1 MNFQPRQSNALLK
14 SSVCFYA
21 LLDQQGKITFANDYF
36 LQSFPNTSSF
46 YDVVS
51 SAEQIKLS
59 KSLITAFAK
68 ANQLQTI
75 EFKLRVPNN
84 DIFNTKWDLGLIEE
98 DGNPYAELVGV
109 ARQIDKPAS
118 YENTPAGHSGISAEV
133 LEDDT
138 HTDISNSNSDGR
150 YRLLFYKNP
159 LPMWIYNLSTLQF
172 IEVNEAAVEH
182 YGYTREE
189 FLSMSIKDIRSAEEQ
204 QKFLSFQ
211 KSNSLRDFV
220 HKGYWKHLKKNG
232 EMIDVQ
238 ITAHPMDYEGVKA
251 KLVLADDITEQIRAE
266 LKLIKSNERYDYA
279 SKATFD
285 AIWDWDLKTN
295 YLYWGEGFKI
305 LFGYEIEN
313 QQNNIADWSDHIH
326 PDEKERVTRGVHLA
340 LKNGETNWTDEYKY
354 IKADGTYAYVTDRG
368 IIIRDEQGE
377 AVRMIGAMQDSTIR
391 KVNEQ
396 QLQKINL
403 QLLRQQKERELTA
416 SILRSLSE
424 KELLNDALEDILR
437 KLTLFYQ
444 FEIGEVW
451 VLNMDRNR
459 IELRQKWYASKPM
472 AEFYDIHHDVT
483 YKARDNNQLGKEWN
497 EDEIIFIEDLPN
509 YESFIRKE
517 GARKLGLTKSLG
529 VPIMFKEQTIALFS
543 FFGKKEFGDKDK
555 IKLYFEALSLQ
566 LGIDIQRKKTEE
578 ELNKFFALSPDILSI
593 IDFDGSFKKIN
604 AAFSEILGFKS
615 EEIMKMNIRDLVHAD
630 DIIATKEQF
639 RQLEKGNTI
648 YYFENRYRTKN
659 GNYRWLAWASAP
671 LEEDRVVYATAKDI
685 TDKKESDS
693 KINRI
698 LESISDGFFTVDK
711 DGILLYWNQRAEKIL
726 NLQRQ
731 DVLGKKIFEIFKGI
745 TPKKF
750 FTENKEALENNLP
763 IHFEEFVPAYDT
775 WFEVN
780 AYPYEGILSV
790 FFRDVTERKKS
801 EEIIRVSNERYE
813 VLAKATKDA
822 IWDWNLLT
830 NEVSWNEGL
839 KTHFNYDNFTQQ
851 AGPEWGLDK
860 VHPDDRER
868 VGAKITKHIEDH
880 ETNWETEFR
889 FRCADGTYKYIY
901 ERAFT
906 LYDDKNTPIR
916 MIGSMQDL
924 TEIKASELALKELN
938 LSLEKRAAQLAASNA
953 ELERF
958 AYVASHDLQEPLR
971 MVSSFLQL
979 IGKKYKDKLDA
990 KGHEYIGF
998 AVDGAERMKGLILDL
1013 LEYSRVN
1020 TRKEKKEKVDLNEVA
1035 ADLLHIYQE
1044 VIREAD
1050 GKIII
1055 DELPVVM
1062 GSKLQLM
1069 RLFQNLIGNAL
1080 KYRSTI
1086 PPEICITVEESG
1098 KHFQFAIADNGIG
1111 IEKRFFDK
1119 IFIIFQRLHN
1129 KNEYSG
1135 TGIGL
1140 AICKKIIE
1148 LHAGKIWVDS
1158 EPGKGS
1164 TFYFTLPKL

>member
-1 MNFQPRQSNALLK
+1 MK
-14 SSVCFYA
+14 SKVCFYA
-21 LLDQQGKITFANDYF
+21 LLDQQGKVTFANEYF
-36 LQSFPNTSSF
+36 LQSFSTTTSF
-46 YDVVS
+46 YDLVIPD
-51 SAEQIKLS
+51 ERIMLS
-59 KSLITAFAK
+59 TALNAAFAETD
-68 ANQLQTI
+68 QLQTV
-75 EFKLRVPNN
+75 ELKVFLPNN
-84 DIFNTKWDLGLIEE
+84 NVLNTKWDIGRIEGDE
-98 DGNPYAELVGV
+98 KIYAECIGIPLQVN
-109 ARQIDKPAS
+109 KPTS
-118 YENTPAGHSGISAEV
+118 YEQTPGGQPGLFAEA
-133 LEDDT
+133 LEDVT
-138 HTDISNSNSDGR
+138 SYANVSNSNSDGT

-172 IEVNEAAVEH
+172 IEVNEAAIEH
-182 YGYTREE
+182 YGYTKEE
-189 FLSMSIKDIRSAEEQ
+189 FLAMSIKDIRSAEEQ
-204 QKFLSFQ
+204 QKFLNFQ
-211 KSNSLRDFV
+211 TANSLRDFV
-220 HKGYWKHLKKNG
+220 HKGNWKHIKKNG
-232 EMIDVQ
+232 EVIDVQ
-238 ITAHPMDYEGVKA
+238 ITAHPMEYQGVKA

-266 LKLIKSNERYDYA
+266 EKLIKSNERYDYA

-295 YLYWGEGFKI
+295 HRYWGEGFKI
-305 LFGYEIEN
+305 LFGYETES
-313 QQNNIADWSDHIH
+313 QPGNISVWSDHIH
-326 PDEKERVTRGVHLA
+326 PDERERVTKGVYTA
-340 LKNGETNWTDEYKY
+340 LNNKETNWADEYKY

-368 IIIRDEQGE
+368 IIIRDENGE
-377 AVRMIGAMQDSTIR
+377 AIRMIGAMQDSTIR

-403 QLLRQQKERELTA
+403 LLLRQQKERELTA

-451 VLNMDRNR
+451 VLNMDRKR

-483 YKARDNNQLGKEWN
+483 FKARENTQLGKEWN
-497 EDEIIFIEDLPN
+497 ENDIIFIEDLPN
-509 YESFIRKE
+509 YESFVRKE
-517 GARKLGLTKSLG
+517 GVIKLGLTKSLG
-529 VPIMFKEQTIALFS
+529 VPIIFKGQTIALFS
-543 FFGKKEFGDKDK
+543 FFGKKDFGDKEK
-555 IKLYFEALSLQ
+555 MKLYFEALSLQ

-578 ELNKFFALSPDILSI
+578 ELNKFFVLSPDLLSI
-593 IDFDGSFKKIN
+593 IGFDGSFKKIN
-604 AAFSEILGFKS
+604 AAFSQILGFTP
-615 EEIMKMNIRDLVHAD
+615 EEIMKMNFQHLVHPD
-630 DIIATKEQF
+630 DITIIKEQF

-648 YYFENRYRTKN
+648 HYFENRYRTRD

-671 LEEDRVVYATAKDI
+671 HEEERVVYATAKDI

-726 NLQRQ
+726 NLQRH

-745 TPKKF
+745 APKKF
-750 FTENKEALENNLP
+750 FTENRDALDNNLP
-763 IHFEEFVPAYDT
+763 IHFEEFVPGYNT

-839 KTHFNYDNFTQQ
+839 KTHFMYNNFMEHTSL
-851 AGPEWGLDK
+851 EWGLDK
-860 VHPDDRER
+860 VHPNDRER
-868 VGAKITKHIEDH
+868 VSEKFTKHMENR
-880 ETNWETEFR
+880 ETNWESEFR

-906 LYDDKNTPIR
+906 LYDNKNTAIR

-924 TEIKASELALKELN
+924 TEIKANESALKELN

-979 IGKKYKDKLDA
+979 IEKKYKDKLDA

-1020 TRKEKKEKVDLNEVA
+1020 TRKEKKEAVNLNEVA
-1035 ADLLHIYQE
+1035 TDLLHIYEE
-1044 VIREAD
+1044 VIREAN
-1050 GKIII
+1050 GRIII

-1062 GSKLQLM
+1062 GSKLQLT
-1069 RLFQNLIGNAL
+1069 RLFQNLVGNAL
-1080 KYRSTI
+1080 KYRSII
-1086 PPEICITVEESG
+1086 PPEIRITVEESE
-1098 KHFQFAIADNGIG
+1098 KYFQFAVADNGIG

-1148 LHAGKIWVDS
+1148 LHAGKIWVES
-1158 EPGKGS
+1158 EPGEGS
-1164 TFYFTLPKL
+1164 IFYFTLPKV